1 MTTTLKKKKVKV
13 LRADLVEK
21 YPTFDAEFT
30 KLWRKI
36 VRKALSEQIR
46 KNPQSKALRGIK
58 EIVRNYFTILLDDDE
73 LNKVVDMISGRF
85 CNSKLSCDW
94 DVFREHLPNIFPEK
108 SIGQLIFT
116 EDEEGVPESVS
127 MIEEKETKIKEG
139 CAVIIIQD
147 GNFKAEY
154 TNVPSDV
161 ALTINA
167 ELSKALS

>member
-1 MTTTLKKKKVKV
+1 MTATLKKKTVKV
-13 LRADLVEK
+13 LRADLADK
-21 YPTFDAEFT
+21 YPTFDAEFA

-85 CNSKLSCDW
+85 CNSKFSCDW
-94 DVFREHLPNIFPEK
+94 DMFREHLPNIFPEK

-116 EDEEGVPESVS
+116 EDDDGVPDTVS
-127 MIEEKETKIKEG
+127 MNEEPKHTATEG

-147 GNFKAEY
+147 GKFKSEY
-154 TNVPSDV
+154 TDVPSEV
-161 ALTINA
+161 ALTINM
-167 ELSKALS
+167 EISKALS